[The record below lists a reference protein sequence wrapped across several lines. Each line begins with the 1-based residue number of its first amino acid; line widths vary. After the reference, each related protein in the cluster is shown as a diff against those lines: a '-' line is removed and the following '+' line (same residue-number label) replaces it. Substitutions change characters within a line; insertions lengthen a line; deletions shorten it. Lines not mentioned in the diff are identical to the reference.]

1 LRMKIQSKALE
12 VNIADYHVDV
22 TIDDKYLVLQD
33 VMAPYPGM
41 LDSLNNLLIE
51 LSHPYKNWHFIVQN
65 NRKFAL
71 DYLQLLFK
79 HPKGNVAAGLYIEIF
94 LEAMM
99 DTSRMDVR
107 VDAIDNMLLF
117 LIKIVR
123 EAGLHI
129 SKFLNVL
136 NHTFNKISKLDD
148 ERFMGLIKSFYP
160 IPRLGHAFYS
170 VTAVENFS
178 TAALNSLL
186 IRYFSVSYQYW
197 LNEEDPQIWF
207 KHEAGEMYDPN
218 LCNGIF
224 TSISH
229 QSIRALNNRLI
240 EITQMGQEDV
250 STERARQMT
259 EALLT
264 LASYNQIVDI
274 YAQTP
279 MRLQKAVDNI
289 TKRNQWKL
297 IFLFHIMNTSGLS
310 IIHEQ
315 ALKEINRTLSWLIGN
330 EEIYNIR
337 RLIQKTFSILKQRTN
352 RYPITALNCV
362 LNMGGGVY
370 QTDDSDLV
378 NYFIESVIELG
389 FQYPSISGVGN
400 DWQIKM
406 NRAHIQNIRTWMQL
420 IEIQPK
426 WSTRL
431 LSALI
436 INLTLAGVFLKD
448 TDLFPRDITRFLNCG
463 IEPVYNLTKQLT
475 RLFPTYF
482 NDIGAEGQLRDIS
495 TQLDEITSR
504 KDILIHFLRKQSHVE
519 SSNRIIGFIEATL
532 TFWAS
537 RQKEYLLPY
546 LPPKLYKEIQTTGV
560 YVNGVHQA
568 MTHLKHKGLDIPQDL
583 LLISASKLL
592 GLFKDFSGA
601 SKTDLER
608 VHLAVKL
615 YHLLHQKYNLSF
627 IDLDQYIRRLRT
639 DAFPEIDKL
648 QEALVEKRPMSK
660 LFMLMDY
667 LDQLKKLILAK
678 KEYEVRED
686 IFKKRH
692 FTVDIPS
699 MYGSYHEMKF
709 DAMGLTLRIET
720 LISVLFE
727 EIVREI
733 DLSLITKAT
742 FYQIYD
748 RLLLFDKMLRLEG
761 ISSQE
766 FERQL
771 DVLAHSLEV
780 KGFTFTQ
787 YLDIF
792 KGFATAVK
800 NIINDYFANTHELNL
815 SKVLSQIP
823 LNQILPTFMPL
834 AEGIKDEDEY
844 HHRVSEIFFRELIAS
859 TPGLQ
864 QLDFFLSR
872 ILNTLFHQSDKLP
885 KEKLQILLN
894 YDPDRAMTSITQSS
908 SKTSGIIYMGNK
920 GFNMAKLTNFGMP
933 VPAGF
938 VITTEVYRCRE
949 IIEGYSPAEQNFKDQ
964 VAEQIAK
971 LEEVTK
977 KSFGN
982 PENPLLFSVR
992 SGASISQ
999 PGMMDTFLDVG
1010 INAGIVAGIARKT
1023 GNEWFAWDNYRRFLQ
1038 CFGMTSGLARD
1049 DFDAIIR
1056 EYKRKWDIPLKK
1068 GFTGKQMREVAL
1080 AYKTCIVDS
1089 GVWVLEDPFEQLYAT
1104 IKYVFESWN
1113 SDKAQTYRKI
1123 MGISDDWGTA
1133 VTVQEMVYGN
1143 ISQQSGTGVIFTHN
1157 PHWSEDK
1164 IRLWGDF
1171 TVENQGEDV
1180 VAGLVTTLP
1189 ISVIQQDFEM
1199 RETDITLETHYPEI
1213 YQALQEIAEDLIY
1226 NKGWSPQEMEF
1237 TFESPAKEDLYLLQ
1251 TRDMA
1256 IRQRKKVMTFDLPN
1270 ENNAQYL
1277 GHGIGVSGGAMSG
1290 RVVFS
1295 LKEIDEWRKREPET
1309 SLILLRSDTVPD
1321 DIREIYAADGLLT
1334 ARGGLTSHAA
1344 VMAHRLGKTCIV
1356 GCANL
1361 NCDENLGRCTITKV
1375 HLTSGDYL
1383 SIDGQ
1388 QGSVYQGLLKVKE
1401 R

>member
-1 LRMKIQSKALE
+1 MKIQSKALE

-22 TIDDKYLVLQD
+22 TIDEKYRVLQD
-33 VMAPYPGM
+33 IMSPYPGM
-41 LDSLNNLLIE
+41 VEGLNHLLTE
-51 LSHPYKNWHFIVQN
+51 LSHPYKNWHFIVQD
-65 NRKFAL
+65 NRRFAL
-71 DYLQLLFK
+71 DYIHHLFK
-79 HPKGNVAAGLYIEIF
+79 HPNGSMAAELFIDIF
-94 LEAMM
+94 LNAMM
-99 DTSRMDVR
+99 HSSMQDVR
-107 VDAIDNMLLF
+107 VDALDNLILF
-117 LIKIVR
+117 LIKISR
-123 EAGLHI
+123 EAGPYI
-129 SKFLNVL
+129 SKFIDVL
-136 NHTFNKISKLDD
+136 NHTFKIISELDTD
-148 ERFMGLIKSFYP
+148 QFMGIVKSFYP
-160 IPRLGHAFYS
+160 IPRLGHAFLN
-170 VTAVENFS
+170 A
-178 TAALNSLL
+178 TAAENSSTNHLNILL
-186 IRYFSVSYQYW
+186 IRYFDASYRYW
-197 LNEEDPQIWF
+197 LSQEDPQTWF
-207 KHEAGEMYDPN
+207 KHEAGDMYESS

-224 TSISH
+224 THISH
-229 QSIRALNNRLI
+229 QTINALTHRLK
-240 EITQMGQEDV
+240 EITQNGQKNV
-250 STERARQMT
+250 RQT
-259 EALLT
+259 TVELLRLT
-264 LASYNQIVDI
+264 TYNQIVDI

-279 MRLQKAVDNI
+279 MRLQKAVENI
-289 TKRNQWKL
+289 TTRNQWKL

-315 ALKEINRTLSWLIGN
+315 ALREINRTLSWLIGN
-330 EEIYNIR
+330 EEVYNIR
-337 RLIQKTFSILKQRTN
+337 RLIQKTFSILNQRTS

-362 LNMGGGVY
+362 LNMGEGVY

-378 NYFIESVIELG
+378 NFFIESVIDLG
-389 FQYPSISGVGN
+389 FQYPAIAGVGN

-406 NRAHIQNIRTWMQL
+406 NRAHIHNIRTWLHL

-436 INLTLAGVFLKD
+436 VNLSLGGVFLKD

-482 NDIGAEGQLRDIS
+482 NEIGAEGQLRDIS
-495 TQLDEITSR
+495 TKLDEMTGR

-519 SSNRIIGFIEATL
+519 SSNRIIGFMEGTL
-532 TFWAS
+532 IFWSS
-537 RQKEYLLPY
+537 RQKKHLQPY
-546 LPPKLYKEIQTTGV
+546 LPPKLYREIKTSGP
-560 YVNGVHQA
+560 YVDGVHQA
-568 MTHLKHKGLDIPQDL
+568 ITHLKHKGLSIPQDL
-583 LLISASKLL
+583 LLVSSSRLR

-601 SKTDLER
+601 SKRDVER
-608 VHLAVKL
+608 IHLAVVFYK
-615 YHLLHQKYNLSF
+615 LLHQKYNLSF
-627 IDLDQYIRRLRT
+627 IDLDQYIRQLRI
-639 DAFPEIDKL
+639 DAFPDIDKL
-648 QEALVEKRPMSK
+648 QDALSELKTMNR
-660 LFMLMDY
+660 LFILLDY
-667 LDQLKKLILAK
+667 LDQLKKLILSEQ
-678 KEYEVRED
+678 EYEVRED

-692 FTVDIPS
+692 FTADIPS

-720 LISVLFE
+720 LVSVLFE

-761 ISSQE
+761 IASQE

-771 DVLAHSLEV
+771 DFLAHSLEA

-792 KGFATAVK
+792 KGFASAVK
-800 NIINDYFANTHELNL
+800 NIIHDYFNNIHEPNL
-815 SKVLSQIP
+815 AKVLSQIP
-823 LNQILPTFMPL
+823 LNQVLPTFMPV
-834 AEGIKDEDEY
+834 AEEINGENECR
-844 HHRVSEIFFRELIAS
+844 HRISEIFFRELIAS

-864 QLDFFLSR
+864 QLDLFLSR

-894 YDPDRAMTSITQSS
+894 YDPDRAMASLYHAN
-908 SKTSGIIYMGNK
+908 SKTSGLIYMGNK
-920 GFNMAKLTNFGMP
+920 GFNLAKMNNFGAP
-933 VPAGF
+933 IPAGF
-938 VITTEVYRCRE
+938 VITTEVYRCRQ
-949 IIEGYSPAEQNFKDQ
+949 IIEGYAPAEQNFKDQ
-964 VAEQIAK
+964 IAEQIAT
-971 LEEVTK
+971 LEEITGK
-977 KSFGN
+977 LFGN

-999 PGMMDTFLDVG
+999 PGMMDTFLNVG
-1010 INAGIVAGIARKT
+1010 INEGIVAGIARRT

-1038 CFGMTSGLARD
+1038 CYGMSFGMARD
-1049 DFDAIIR
+1049 GFDAIIR
-1056 EYKRKWDIPLKK
+1056 EYKQRWGIPLKK
-1068 GFTGKQMREVAL
+1068 GFTGNQMREVAL
-1080 AYKTCIVDS
+1080 AYNACIIDS
-1089 GVWVLEDPFEQLYAT
+1089 GIRFFEDPFEQLYIT
-1104 IKYVFESWN
+1104 IQQVFKSWN
-1113 SDKAQTYRKI
+1113 SSIAKTYRKI
-1123 MGISDDWGTA
+1123 VGISDDWGTA

-1143 ISQQSGTGVIFTHN
+1143 ISQQSGSGVIFTHN
-1157 PHWSEDK
+1157 PRWSEDK

-1189 ISVIQQDFEM
+1189 ISVIQQDYEM
-1199 RETDITLETHYPEI
+1199 RETDITLETHFPEI
-1213 YQALQEIAEDLIY
+1213 YEELQDIAEDLIY
-1226 NKGWSPQEMEF
+1226 EKGWSPQEMEF
-1237 TFESPAKEDLYLLQ
+1237 TFESPLKDDLYLLQ
-1251 TRDMA
+1251 TRNMS
-1256 IRQRKKVMTFDLPN
+1256 IRQRKKVMAFDLQ
-1270 ENNAQYL
+1270 EEHKKLYL
-1277 GHGIGVSGGAMSG
+1277 GYGIGVSGGAMSG

-1295 LKEIDEWRKREPET
+1295 LEEIDRWRKREPET

-1344 VMAHRLGKTCIV
+1344 VMAYRLGKTCVV

-1361 NCDENLGRCTITKV
+1361 DCDENQGRCAINQV
-1375 HLTSGDYL
+1375 HISSGDYL